1 MRGLCCAGQEQD
13 QSRGGGGGRAGG
25 DQEADAKDPA
35 QAGLQRSGEI
45 AHEPKYHAAEIVSG
59 EGGEQEHDDG
69 GEKGRADNAG
79 EEQSSAIDLPFAAT
93 EEIYGRYGCG
103 GAEERAQRSEE
114 RGEPDWQREVRLR
127 DESED
132 GSEGGTHGNAE
143 NVGIGEWVAKQ
154 GLVAGSGHGE
164 RRADDN
170 GEENARPANLHD
182 DHAVITG
189 ESLGLVKQDA
199 NQISAEAVNGHR

>member
-1 MRGLCCAGQEQD
+1 M
-13 QSRGGGGGRAGG
+13 
-25 DQEADAKDPA
+25 
-35 QAGLQRSGEI
+35 

-103 GAEERAQRSEE
+103 GAEERAQRREE

-132 GSEGGTHGNAE
+132 GPEGGPHGNAE
-143 NVGIGEWVAKQ
+143 NVGIGEGVGEQ
-154 GLVAGSGHGE
+154 GLGTGSGHGE
-164 RRADDN
+164 RGADEGRAD
-170 GEENARPANLHD
+170 EARPA
-182 DHAVITG
+182 
-189 ESLGLVKQDA
+189 S
-199 NQISAEAVNGHR
+199 S